1 MKLDKFDMLVLAAV
15 SVLTVS
21 AVFIG
26 TSGADNGPMPRAAAN
41 RLKSEPPSPA
51 LFAKSE
57 ELRTLVEAG
66 QPGAAL
72 EGLKGLAS
80 ENPAMSEPH
89 ALMGEAYSRMLDYPS
104 AMKEYRIA
112 LMLDP
117 DYVDKNS
124 SKFIGKRIKAAMKEG
139 MEGSKAALARDKD
152 DTQAKAALKDAYY
165 LERMLAG
172 GCE

>member
-15 SVLTVS
+15 AVLTVS

-26 TSGADNGPMPRAAAN
+26 ASGADNGPVPRAVAN
-41 RLKSEPPSPA
+41 RQKSRPTSPA
-51 LFAKSE
+51 LYAKVE
-57 ELRTLVEAG
+57 GLRTLVEAG
-66 QPGAAL
+66 QPEAAL

-80 ENPAMSEPH
+80 GNPAMSEPH
-89 ALMGEAYSRMLDYPS
+89 ALLGEAHSRMQDYPA
-104 AMKEYRIA
+104 AMKEYRMA

-124 SKFIGKRIKAAMKEG
+124 SRFIGKRIKAAMKEG
-139 MEGSKAALARDKD
+139 MEYSKAALARNKD
-152 DTQAKAALKDAYY
+152 DGEAKAALKDAYY